1 MKLFDTHT
9 HYDDEKFDPAER
21 DALLTSLFENEVD
34 YILGAAVNGATSRF
48 TIETAERFAG
58 YYAAVGIHPQNC
70 GEYTDC
76 EAALYEIEALA
87 KSPKVTAIG
96 EIGYDFYWEDN
107 PSPEVQKAYFE
118 GQMEIARRLKLPVII
133 HDREAHGATM
143 DMILKYPDV
152 IGVLH
157 SYSGSIEMAKELVKR
172 GWYISFSGV
181 ITYKN
186 ATRLAEVVPTIPKD
200 RILVETDCPYLSPV
214 PMRGKRN
221 DSANVKYTA
230 AKAAELRGE
239 GYDDFCRQ
247 TTENAK
253 RLFGID

>member
-9 HYDDEKFDPAER
+9 HYDDEKFDELSRYDLIETLLR
-21 DALLTSLFENEVD
+21 DEVD
-34 YILGAAVNGATSRF
+34 YILGAAVNGETSRF
-48 TIETAERFAG
+48 TIDTAARFPN

-70 GEYTDC
+70 GEYDNIET
-76 EAALYEIEALA
+76 ALAEIESLA
-87 KSPKVTAIG
+87 KSPKVKAIG

-107 PSPEVQKAYFE
+107 PSPDLQKAYFK
-118 GQMEIARRLKLPVII
+118 GQMEIARRTGLPVII

-143 DMILKYPDV
+143 DMILAYPEV
-152 IGVLH
+152 VGVLH
-157 SYSGSIEMAKELVKR
+157 SFSGSIEMARELVKR

-186 ATRLAEVVPTIPKD
+186 ATRLAEVVPTVPAD

-214 PMRGKRN
+214 PMRGKTN
-221 DSANVKYTA
+221 HSGNVKYTA
-230 AKAAELRGE
+230 ARAAELRGE
-239 GYDDFCRQ
+239 GYEDFVNK